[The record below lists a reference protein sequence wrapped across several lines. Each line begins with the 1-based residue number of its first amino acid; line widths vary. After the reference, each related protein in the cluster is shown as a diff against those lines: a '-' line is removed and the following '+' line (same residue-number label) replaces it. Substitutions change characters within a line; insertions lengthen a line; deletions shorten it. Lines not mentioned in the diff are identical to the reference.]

1 MNQFSTRRSLAYRLL
16 YPWLHTFLL
25 ALARVL
31 APRLRV
37 TGTHNVPRRGG
48 VLLCPNHLSDC
59 DPPFLFPAT
68 PRALWFM
75 SKAEIFEM
83 SLPVIGKLGPKIT
96 FLGAFPVEPNEPD
109 RDSLRHAQQLLQNGE
124 ALVVF
129 PEGEVSQSGAMND
142 VLPGA
147 VLIAQR
153 SNTPIIP
160 VGIWGTQHV
169 TPYGKII
176 PKPTWQR
183 VHIHFGA
190 PLHFDDLKSLPK
202 RQARETATQR
212 LKNAIKAAR
221 EIAKNNGQ

>member
-1 MNQFSTRRSLAYRLL
+1 MNDFSTRRTLAYRQL
-16 YPWLHTFLL
+16 YPWLRTFLI

-37 TGTHNVPRRGG
+37 TGQHNVPRRGG

-68 PRALWFM
+68 PRPLWFM

-83 SLPVIGKLGPKIT
+83 SYPVIGKLGPKIR
-96 FLGAFPVEPNEPD
+96 FLGAFPVDPGEPD
-109 RDSLRHAQQLLQNGE
+109 RDSLRHAQKLLESGE

-129 PEGEVSQSGAMND
+129 PEGACSPNGEMQEVM
-142 VLPGA
+142 PGA

-153 SNTPIIP
+153 SNLPIIP

-169 TPYGKII
+169 TPYGKVL
-176 PKPTWQR
+176 PKPTIQR
-183 VHIHFGA
+183 VHIHFGS
-190 PLHFDDLKSLPK
+190 PVRFDDLKTLPK
-202 RQARETATQR
+202 REARAVATQR
-212 LKNAIKAAR
+212 LEDAIRAAR
-221 EIAKNNGQ
+221 EVAKNGK